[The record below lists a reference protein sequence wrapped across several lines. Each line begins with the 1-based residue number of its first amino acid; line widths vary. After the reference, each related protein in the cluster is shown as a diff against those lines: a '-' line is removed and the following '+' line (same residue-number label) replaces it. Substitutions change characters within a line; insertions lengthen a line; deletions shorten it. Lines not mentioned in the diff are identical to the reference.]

1 MINELASRGRRG
13 PQRHAR
19 SVPERRPLILRL
31 LFCLFFFMISFQKCF
46 HGVKTFRVENAF
58 LSSLFGISL
67 SDSNGAGNLAG
78 EGPPTPPSLLCG
90 VPRDSSFCAASA
102 HRRRPSHVQGDT
114 LGSPRVAARPQWVL
128 GITSFGKTSAGWCH
142 LWMTACP
149 SPTSLTQAH
158 EFK

>member
-58 LSSLFGISL
+58 LSSLFGILL

-78 EGPPTPPSLLCG
+78 EGPPTP
-90 VPRDSSFCAASA
+90 RHF
-102 HRRRPSHVQGDT
+102 
-114 LGSPRVAARPQWVL
+114 
-128 GITSFGKTSAGWCH
+128 SAGSHGTRVFVQH
-142 LWMTACP
+142 LHTDGVHLMFKVTRWAVPGWQRGTSGSWA
-149 SPTSLTQAH
+149 SPALGRPLLAGVTSG
-158 EFK
+158 